1 MEPTNIL
8 VKMQE
13 ALAIDL
19 VEFED
24 SVNINKLKKIEEV
37 YQVVWDM
44 LHDINKKDSKWE
56 QVILSMNIKRR
67 AK

>member
-1 MEPTNIL
+1 MEPTNKL

-13 ALAIDL
+13 ALAKDL

-24 SVNINKLKKIEEV
+24 SVNIDKLKKIEEV

-44 LHDINKKDSKWE
+44 LHDINKKDSK
-56 QVILSMNIKRR
+56 
-67 AK
+67 